1 MTANAGYHAY
11 ATGDVLTAAQV
22 QYNLQNQTVMYFA
35 TTTARDAALTG
46 AILVEGM
53 VSYTPATG
61 VMYYNGTA
69 WTAVGSVSP
78 LTTKGDLYTYSTT
91 NARLAVGSDGQT
103 LVANSSQTTGLGW
116 SPLGM
121 AGKNRVINGAMNIA
135 QRGTTYALTNAV
147 AYGSV
152 DRWAFYQSGTAN
164 GIANQVASGLTGFQ
178 YAIKMGRNSGATTT
192 GVVQGVQPFE
202 TANSVDLQNQ
212 VVTFSFYAK
221 AGANFSAASNNI
233 TYAVYT
239 GTGTDQ
245 SAASQAAGSWTGIL
259 TPILGTQAITTTW
272 TRYSYTG
279 TIASTATQ
287 VGVGMYYTPTGTA
300 GADDNLYI
308 TGVQLE
314 LGSVATTFSRNATTL
329 QGELAACQRYYW
341 RTTPGVAGSFSN
353 GGSGYSTTLAIISI
367 KYPTTM
373 RIKPTSFDYS
383 GLEILDYVNAA
394 AAVTSAAI
402 GDGLTTD
409 LTTMNFSVASGL
421 TQYRPYFV
429 RVTAAGT
436 GYLGFNAEL

>member
-1 MTANAGYHAY
+1 MPIK
-11 ATGDVLTAAQV
+11 
-22 QYNLQNQTVMYFA
+22 
-35 TTTARDAALTG
+35 R
-46 AILVEGM
+46 
-53 VSYTPATG
+53 
-61 VMYYNGTA
+61 YNGTSWDVVA
-69 WTAVGSVSP
+69 GDGAVGTSGTAS
-78 LTTKGDLYTYSTT
+78 LTTKGDIQTFDTAA
-91 NARLAVGSDGQT
+91 NRLPVGSDGQT

-202 TANSVDLQNQ
+202 TANSVDLQGQ

-245 SAASQAAGSWTGIL
+245 SAISQAAGSWTGIL

-341 RTTPGVAGSFSN
+341 RQTAPEGSTSF
-353 GGSGYSTTLAIISI
+353 GSGAAYGTTAMGATI
-367 KYPTTM
+367 KLPVTM
-373 RIKPTSFDYS
+373 RTKPSSIDFSALAVND
-383 GLEILDYVNAA
+383 IVNAGINITTVA
-394 AAVTSAAI
+394 FASSQN
-402 GDGLTTD
+402 GLDSLILNITGGTG
-409 LTTMNFSVASGL
+409 M
-421 TQYRPYFV
+421 TQYRYYNLV
-429 RVTAAGT
+429 AQSTAS
-436 GYLGFNAEL
+436 YLGFSAEL

>member
-1 MTANAGYHAY
+1 MAY
-11 ATGDVLTAAQV
+11 KLFSTGEVLTAANV
-22 QYNLQNQTVMYFA
+22 NNYLMNQTVMVFA
-35 TTTARDAALTG
+35 SAAARTTALSGVLA
-46 AILVEGM
+46 EGM
-53 VSYTPATG
+53 ISYRSDAK
-61 VMYYNGTA
+61 VLEIYNGTT
-69 WTAVGSVSP
+69 WVTESSFVSP
-78 LTTKGDLYTYSTT
+78 LTTKGDVHTYSTT
-91 NARLAVGSDGQT
+91 DARLPVGSDGQT

-147 AYGSV
+147 AYGSI

-202 TANSVDLQNQ
+202 TANSVDLQGQ

-245 SAASQAAGSWTGIL
+245 SAISQAAGSWTGIL

-314 LGSVATTFSRNATTL
+314 LGSVASTFSRNATTI
-329 QGELAACQRYYW
+329 QGELAACQRYYY
-341 RTTPGVAGSFSN
+341 RLGGTTTTDMFSTSGFVYSATVASSLHQPPVPMRVLPTSIDSSNVQLYDASSTQLTLSAPGLQAGSTNTFVWISWATS
-353 GGSGYSTTLAIISI
+353 GGTTGRFGFIRGNSTTSS
-367 KYPTTM
+367 Y
-373 RIKPTSFDYS
+373 F
-383 GLEILDYVNAA
+383 GL
-394 AAVTSAAI
+394 S
-402 GDGLTTD
+402 
-409 LTTMNFSVASGL
+409 
-421 TQYRPYFV
+421 
-429 RVTAAGT
+429 
-436 GYLGFNAEL
+436 AEL

>member
-1 MTANAGYHAY
+1 M
-11 ATGDVLTAAQV
+11 ATG
-22 QYNLQNQTVMYFA
+22 
-35 TTTARDAALTG
+35 R
-46 AILVEGM
+46 I
-53 VSYTPATG
+53 P
-61 VMYYNGTA
+61 GTS
-69 WTAVGSVSP
+69 GSP
-78 LTTKGDLYTYSTT
+78 LTAKGDIFAYSTT
-91 NARLAVGSDGQT
+91 ASRLPVGSDGQT

-329 QGELAACQRYYW
+329 QGELAACQRYYVRSVGQVNGGALGPVGLAISTTQAQVTW
-341 RTTPGVAGSFSN
+341 ECPVSMRTTPSFAVGAVVGNVAVLNVLGSRGALTATANNGSN
-353 GGSGYSTTLAIISI
+353 SNFLQLT
-367 KYPTTM
+367 
-373 RIKPTSFDYS
+373 
-383 GLEILDYVNAA
+383 
-394 AAVTSAAI
+394 VT
-402 GDGLTTD
+402 
-409 LTTMNFSVASGL
+409 VASGL
-421 TQYRPYFV
+421 
-429 RVTAAGT
+429 ASGSGT
-436 GYLGFNAEL
+436 YMVDLNSGAGYLEVSAEL

>member
-1 MTANAGYHAY
+1 M
-11 ATGDVLTAAQV
+11 ATG
-22 QYNLQNQTVMYFA
+22 
-35 TTTARDAALTG
+35 R
-46 AILVEGM
+46 I
-53 VSYTPATG
+53 P
-61 VMYYNGTA
+61 GTS
-69 WTAVGSVSP
+69 GSP
-78 LTTKGDLYTYSTT
+78 LTAKGDIFAYSTT
-91 NARLAVGSDGQT
+91 ASRLPVGSDGQT
-103 LVANSSQTTGLGW
+103 LVANSAQTTGLGW

-202 TANSVDLQNQ
+202 TANSVDLQGQ

-245 SAASQAAGSWTGIL
+245 SAISQAAGSWTGIL

-329 QGELAACQRYYW
+329 QGELAACQRYYERINAVAAGAAITSNAQALTTTIVDSVLPFAATKRVTPTAIDSSGIYVY
-341 RTTPGVAGSFSN
+341 RTVVAASATGGTVTLSPSCAPYQGVARYTMGSATFTLGEIDIPSFSS
-353 GGSGYSTTLAIISI
+353 GGY
-367 KYPTTM
+367 
-373 RIKPTSFDYS
+373 
-383 GLEILDYVNAA
+383 
-394 AAVTSAAI
+394 I
-402 GDGLTTD
+402 G
-409 LTTMNFSVASGL
+409 FS
-421 TQYRPYFV
+421 
-429 RVTAAGT
+429 
-436 GYLGFNAEL
+436 AEL

>member
-69 WTAVGSVSP
+69 WTAVGSSSP

-147 AYGSV
+147 AYGSI

-202 TANSVDLQNQ
+202 TANSVDLQGQ

-245 SAASQAAGSWTGIL
+245 SAISQAAGSWTGIL

-329 QGELAACQRYYW
+329 QGELAACQRYYV
-341 RTTPGVAGSFSN
+341 RIGDANGASNQRLARGSAN
-353 GGSGYSTTLAIISI
+353 STTGVQLTATLPVQLRTGASSTIDYANLQWYNGLGGVGAISSITMSATSTTNPAIS
-367 KYPTTM
+367 
-373 RIKPTSFDYS
+373 
-383 GLEILDYVNAA
+383 
-394 AAVTSAAI
+394 AVTTSVVS
-402 GDGLTTD
+402 GTFYELLTTS
-409 LTTMNFSVASGL
+409 TAGYIGFS
-421 TQYRPYFV
+421 
-429 RVTAAGT
+429 
-436 GYLGFNAEL
+436 AEL